1 MHHFLWNF
9 VHELVGL
16 MEEANS
22 RDVTQ
27 SCKTPAGEEERNQK
41 NGDTK
46 KTLSSEEAD
55 RSSEEPANLMT
66 WDKVQL

>member
-16 MEEANS
+16 MEEAND

-27 SCKTPAGEEERNQK
+27 SSKTPAADEERNQK
-41 NGDTK
+41 NGGTK
-46 KTLSSEEAD
+46 RNVLSTEEAD
-55 RSSEEPANLMT
+55 RSSENLQT
-66 WDKVQL
+66 